1 MAHEW
6 FRNKSE
12 RFSIATKFFPSGPV
26 DVAFK
31 IRSEDFLGAVG
42 SDEGYG
48 RTTDRTTEF

>member
-1 MAHEW
+1 MTHEW

-12 RFSIATKFFPSGPV
+12 RFLTATKFFPSRPV

-42 SDEGYG
+42 SDEGHG
-48 RTTDRTTEF
+48 RTTDRTAEF